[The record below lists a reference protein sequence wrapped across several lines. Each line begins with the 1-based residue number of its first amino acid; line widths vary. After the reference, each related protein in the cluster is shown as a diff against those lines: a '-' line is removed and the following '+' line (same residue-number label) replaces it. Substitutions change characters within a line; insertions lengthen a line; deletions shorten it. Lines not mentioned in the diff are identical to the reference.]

1 MRLGNQGVLLAN
13 LKAHYEELNMQILHR
28 FDASILFKCEETTI
42 KLTLELGVKRGANL
56 RGADLRGADLRG
68 ANLRGANL
76 RGADL
81 YGANLRGAN
90 LYGADLRGANLTAAY
105 YGVGV
110 PVTRPPAQMLG
121 LYYDVFIFDTH
132 VKIGCEL
139 HSTKDWESF
148 GTGRIKGM
156 DGSTAT
162 TFWTQWRT
170 VILAA
175 AKAHQVS

>member
-1 MRLGNQGVLLAN
+1 MRLGYQGVLLAN

-42 KLTLELGVKRGANL
+42 KLTLELGVKRGA
-56 RGADLRGADLRG
+56 DLYR
-68 ANLRGANL
+68 
-76 RGADL
+76 ADL
-81 YGANLRGAN
+81 YRAT
-90 LYGADLRGANLTAAY
+90 LTAVY